1 VNGVATVRVVGAGR
15 AGGALATA
23 LGRIGWPCDV
33 LGRDAEVGRA
43 ADGVDLLVLAVPDGS
58 IAAVAASVEPVAST
72 VVAHLAGSLG
82 LDVLAPHARRA
93 AVHPLLALPN
103 AAVGADRLLGG
114 AWFAVAGDAIAE
126 QLVAALGGRSF
137 TVEDRD
143 RAAYHAAA
151 VIASNHLV
159 ALLDQVS
166 AVAPLGVPFDA
177 YLDLVRSTVEN
188 VAALGPVAALTG
200 PAARGDA
207 ATIERHLA
215 ALAPAER
222 ALYEV
227 LAARCAH
234 MAGR

>member
-1 VNGVATVRVVGAGR
+1 VGAGR

-126 QLVAALGGRSF
+126 RLVAALGGRSF

-159 ALLDQVS
+159 SLLDQVS
-166 AVAPLGVPFDA
+166 AVAPHGVPFDA
-177 YLDLVRSTVEN
+177 YHDLVRSTVEN

-207 ATIERHLA
+207 ATIQRHLA
-215 ALAPAER
+215 ALPPAER
-222 ALYEV
+222 ALYEA
-227 LAARCAH
+227 LAARCAQ

>member
-1 VNGVATVRVVGAGR
+1 MSVAVRILGGGGAG
-15 AGGALATA
+15 GSLAAA
-23 LGRIGWPCDV
+23 LGRIGWV
-33 LGRDAEVGRA
+33 SEVVGRDGDGARA
-43 ADGVDLLVLAVPDGS
+43 AHGVDLLVLAVPDDA
-58 IAAVAASVEPVAST
+58 IAALAEAVEPVPST

-82 LDVLAPHARRA
+82 LDVLKPHARRA
-93 AVHPLLALPN
+93 AIHPLVALPN
-103 AAVGADRLLGG
+103 ADVGAERLLGG
-114 AWFAVAGDAIAE
+114 AWFAVAGDAIVSE
-126 QLVAALGGRSF
+126 LVAALGGRSF

-151 VIASNHLV
+151 VVASNHLV
-159 ALLDQVS
+159 ALLDQVAS
-166 AVAPLGVPFDA
+166 VAPLGVPFDA

-200 PAARGDA
+200 PAARGDT

-215 ALAPAER
+215 ALDPEER

-227 LAARCAH
+227 LAARCAR